1 MISKVSQ
8 GETKITPTKIETYP
22 GKPNMADNLIDNVN
36 TEDTIIPNNWKY
48 AGSVRNI
55 ALSGQKQQDL
65 AKNSKSSMAKHT
77 AEVQAENCQKAIK
90 PYADLFNAEKRAEAM
105 INNTPVGG
113 YAKGKVPNIMGISPI
128 ARAVP
133 TLAGLGAGINQALWW
148 KRQPISA
155 PNTYAPNQN
164 EGVALST
171 LASLRDNPYNQLR
184 AMQDVERRSINEMN
198 RAGGL
203 TGSQRYLASVASNLG
218 LQRNYADV
226 LAKSDAQNNVYRAQ
240 YANMAANLGAQDAQ
254 RRMQANQFDYNAYT
268 AAHGRKVKGF
278 ETGIANILNWLQG
291 GFQNEFKYKMGNKTL
306 DMYQQQ
312 LNQEQQKIAAA
323 YEDINNKKSIGYVFN
338 PTYWRITHPLS
349 TPSFEVD
356 TNIFKRRPS

>member
-1 MISKVSQ
+1 
-8 GETKITPTKIETYP
+8 
-22 GKPNMADNLIDNVN
+22 
-36 TEDTIIPNNWKY
+36 
-48 AGSVRNI
+48 
-55 ALSGQKQQDL
+55 
-65 AKNSKSSMAKHT
+65 
-77 AEVQAENCQKAIK
+77 
-90 PYADLFNAEKRAEAM
+90 
-105 INNTPVGG
+105 
-113 YAKGKVPNIMGISPI
+113 MGVSPI
-128 ARAVP
+128 ARAIP
-133 TLAGLGAGINQALWW
+133 TLAGLGAGINQTLWW

-184 AMQDVERRSINEMN
+184 VMQDVERRSVNEMN

-226 LAKSDAQNNVYRAQ
+226 LAKSDAQNNAYRAQ

-291 GFQNEFKYKMGNKTL
+291 GFQNEFKYRMGNKTL
-306 DMYQQQ
+306 DMYQQE
-312 LNQEQQKIAAA
+312 LDQEQKKIAAA
-323 YEDINNKKSIGYVFN
+323 YKDINNKNRYTKIN
-338 PTYWRITHPLS
+338 TPKLS
-349 TPSFEVD
+349 SYILPGVSF
-356 TNIFKRRPS
+356 I

>member
-1 MISKVSQ
+1 MSRVSS
-8 GETKITPTKIETYP
+8 GEVKESPTGELEIYP
-22 GKPNMADNLIDNVN
+22 GKPNNNDNLIDYDVTPGDANR
-36 TEDTIIPNNWKY
+36 IYSNNFPLIDD
-48 AGSVRNI
+48 VRSI
-55 ALSGQKQQDL
+55 ASKVEKQRSLIKNAKSSL
-65 AKNSKSSMAKHT
+65 AKNTTQLQEKVAKMAL
-77 AEVQAENCQKAIK
+77 K
-90 PYADLFNAEKRAEAM
+90 PYGELQDAM
-105 INNTPVGG
+105 AGG
-113 YAKGKVPNIMGISPI
+113 QMGSYAKAKIPNIMGISPI
-128 ARAVP
+128 ARAIP
-133 TLAGLGAGINQALWW
+133 TLAGLGAGINQTLWW
-148 KRQPISA
+148 KRQPIST

-184 AMQDVERRSINEMN
+184 VMQDVERRSVNEMN

-226 LAKSDAQNNVYRAQ
+226 LAKSDAQNNAYRAQ
-240 YANMAANLGAQDAQ
+240 YANLAANLGAQDAQ

-291 GFQNEFKYKMGNKTL
+291 GFQNEFKYRMGNKTL

-312 LNQEQQKIAAA
+312 LDQEQKKIAAA
-323 YEDINNKKSIGYVFN
+323 YEDINNKKSTGYIFN

-349 TPSFEVD
+349 TSQFEVD